1 MALGNCLT
9 MSLNGVLAQLV
20 DVEANVGHGLPGI
33 HVVGQ
38 TDTAISE
45 SRDRIRT
52 AAFNSHLPWPKTKVV
67 VSMSPASLP
76 KSGSHFDLPIALA
89 ILAAQAL
96 GGRGSAAIRRKVG
109 LRLCRED
116 RKRYG

>member
-45 SRDRIRT
+45 SRDRIKT

-89 ILAAQAL
+89 ILAA
-96 GGRGSAAIRRKVG
+96 R
-109 LRLCRED
+109 
-116 RKRYG
+116 

>member
-38 TDTAISE
+38 
-45 SRDRIRT
+45 
-52 AAFNSHLPWPKTKVV
+52 LPHNMYPW
-67 VSMSPASLP
+67 
-76 KSGSHFDLPIALA
+76 
-89 ILAAQAL
+89 QAVANV
-96 GGRGSAAIRRKVG
+96 RFYI
-109 LRLCRED
+109 D
-116 RKRYG
+116 